1 MLHRGSF
8 ENFSNS
14 FVLLGFLLV
23 DLDSSLS
30 TGDVSEVGF
39 DVADV
44 LLDSLHE
51 FMNSSLVVSSS
62 LSVLHCEVMKVL
74 GSTDVFGSSSLK
86 YVSISAEVLSR
97 FLQYFSH
104 SAVLACFLHVTLSFL
119 TMDMLLGVLMG
130 MLLSVTVRLAMRM
143 FLGVTVLLSVL
154 HDMTP
159 SFFAEPNVM
168 GSMNMFLGV
177 TVRVLLSMLVFVVSA
192 FKMHASLFISLHGL
206 LDELIFG
213 ARSEVG

>member
-1 MLHRGSF
+1 
-8 ENFSNS
+8 
-14 FVLLGFLLV
+14 VLLGLSLV

-62 LSVLHCEVMKVL
+62 LSVLHSGAMKVL

-168 GSMNMFLGV
+168 GSMNVFLGV
-177 TVRVLLSMLVFVVSA
+177 TVRVLFSMLVLVVSA